1 MKDVDFPF
9 YCDHSMSCYVK
20 EGWQVK
26 VFGGRALFFLSSR
39 LVCYLPPISFNR
51 SLRHYFI
58 NYLSEFLGS
67 VSAFF
72 FSSCPLKSYR
82 DIEYL
87 ELNDNEVE
95 IIVP

>member
-39 LVCYLPPISFNR
+39 LVC
-51 SLRHYFI
+51 
-58 NYLSEFLGS
+58 
-67 VSAFF
+67 
-72 FSSCPLKSYR
+72 
-82 DIEYL
+82 
-87 ELNDNEVE
+87 
-95 IIVP
+95 